1 MNITSQT
8 CMKGSPAR
16 ARVVYAPVLEVG
28 GEGRLVRACSI
39 LWNILWRISNM
50 YIFVSVW
57 AVCVFLY
64 HFSIH
69 FIAIDRIKASC
80 AMLFLYWHILRSDN
94 WCLCQVRLSSWK
106 GRKTRIE
113 GKYNCISRSSSLLL
127 SLAFTLL
134 PIYSVIYNFSL
145 QAANQLYNFL
155 DLRKY
160 TEVAESIFLQTFRT
174 TFLSLCDI
182 ILVILL
188 SFTPKIL
195 HLDQFNLSLYSWE
208 LVRLWWDKHF
218 SCATKFC

>member
-1 MNITSQT
+1 MHERLASQGPGGICSST
-8 CMKGSPAR
+8 WSWWRRTPSPCLQYPLEYFMANKQY
-16 ARVVYAPVLEVG
+16 VYFFQCG
-28 GEGRLVRACSI
+28 
-39 LWNILWRISNM
+39 
-50 YIFVSVW
+50 IFW
-57 AVCVFLY
+57 EAVCVFLY

-69 FIAIDRIKASC
+69 FITIDRIKPSS
-80 AMLFLYWHILRSDN
+80 AMLFLYWSFRSNN

>member
-1 MNITSQT
+1 MSQRAEHFLTPHNTTFYGSIECLDVYKQVLVIHMNITFQT

-80 AMLFLYWHILRSDN
+80 AMLFLY
-94 WCLCQVRLSSWK
+94 
-106 GRKTRIE
+106 
-113 GKYNCISRSSSLLL
+113 
-127 SLAFTLL
+127 
-134 PIYSVIYNFSL
+134 
-145 QAANQLYNFL
+145 
-155 DLRKY
+155 
-160 TEVAESIFLQTFRT
+160 
-174 TFLSLCDI
+174 
-182 ILVILL
+182 
-188 SFTPKIL
+188 
-195 HLDQFNLSLYSWE
+195 
-208 LVRLWWDKHF
+208 
-218 SCATKFC
+218 